1 MTDLEQVA
9 RGISE
14 MLPRV
19 KSGPLL
25 LWGQPLGRPGED
37 AHFLIGCEAIR
48 DCLRL
53 RFRNDEVLALWNPT
67 EIEINAE
74 RFRIGRATAMRFTY
88 YFWDR
93 PRLPENI
100 FYRDYAI
107 HDGLIVFRT
116 NEDIVPGSG
125 WLPEST
131 IASFA
136 AVEIID

>member
-1 MTDLEQVA
+1 MADIEQVA
-9 RGISE
+9 KNISL
-14 MLPRV
+14 MLPHV
-19 KSGPLL
+19 KSGPMR
-25 LWGQPLGRPGED
+25 LWGQPLGRTGED

-53 RFRNDEVLALWNPT
+53 RFTDDEMLAVWNPT
-67 EIEINAE
+67 EIEINAK
-74 RFRIGRATAMRFTY
+74 RFRIGCATAMRFTY

-116 NEDIVPGSG
+116 NEIIVPGSG

-131 IASFA
+131 IVSFA
-136 AVEIID
+136 AVEITD